1 MIKPIIIFIGIISG
15 FFSGALGFSAG
26 PLLVPLLLIF
36 SLCLSYKTAVGTTI
50 LTIIPPLSI
59 FAVMNYYRHGNVN
72 IKLAITLMICV
83 TFGAYIG
90 SLFTLKINSNVLA
103 YLTSAVLAILSVF
116 WFYVGKTGKYID
128 SRDIGVL

>member
-1 MIKPIIIFIGIISG
+1 MIKPIIIIIGIISG

-72 IKLAITLMICV
+72 IKLAITLMLCV
-83 TFGAYIG
+83 TVGAYIG
-90 SLFTLKINSNVLA
+90 SLFTLNINSNVLA
-103 YLTSAVLAILSVF
+103 YLTSAVLALLSMF
-116 WFYVGKTGKYID
+116 WFYVGQTGKYID
-128 SRDIGVL
+128 SRDIGVI

>member
-1 MIKPIIIFIGIISG
+1 MINPIIIIIGIISG

-72 IKLAITLMICV
+72 IKLAITLMLCV
-83 TFGAYIG
+83 TVGAYIG
-90 SLFTLKINSNVLA
+90 SLFTLNINSNVLA
-103 YLTSAVLAILSVF
+103 YLTSAVLALLSMF
-116 WFYVGKTGKYID
+116 WFYVGQTGKYID
-128 SRDIGVL
+128 SRDIGVI

>member
-1 MIKPIIIFIGIISG
+1 MINPIIIIIGIISG

-72 IKLAITLMICV
+72 IKLAITLMLCV
-83 TFGAYIG
+83 TIGAYIG
-90 SLFTLKINSNVLA
+90 SLFTLNINSNVLA
-103 YLTSAVLAILSVF
+103 YLTSAVLALLSMF
-116 WFYVGKTGKYID
+116 WFYVGQTGKYID
-128 SRDIGVL
+128 SRDIGVI

>member
-1 MIKPIIIFIGIISG
+1 MINPIIKIIGIISG

-72 IKLAITLMICV
+72 IKLAITLMLCV
-83 TFGAYIG
+83 TVGAYIG
-90 SLFTLKINSNVLA
+90 SLFTLNINSNVLA
-103 YLTSAVLAILSVF
+103 YLTSAVLALLSMF
-116 WFYVGKTGKYID
+116 WFYVGQTGKYID
-128 SRDIGVL
+128 SRDIGVI